1 MKGKVLFYVLIVI
14 IILIITWV
22 FINERE
28 KARRKDL
35 IIDKLSKENEQLKHG
50 YLSLLEKYLKTQKKV
65 SPDVI
70 EELQNLKS
78 KIDNLETEIHVELE
92 SIIKKVNDGEG
103 ANAVMELAK
112 IVEHKLKEKALNDE
126 SFKKKPMLHNLL
138 EHAVNC
144 NWINKRQYENGLLL
158 KEVRNKYAHEL
169 DVNEESRNIGM
180 SIFAGVDLIYT
191 IL

>member
-1 MKGKVLFYVLIVI
+1 MKGKVLFYVFVVI
-14 IILIITWV
+14 IILIITWI

-35 IIDKLSKENEQLKHG
+35 IIEKLSKENEQLKHG